1 MKVLVEGEEM
11 AKSVKCLLHKQADL
25 RLTAQ
30 NSHKM
35 RSWVWQHIP
44 VIAALEKPTQE
55 DSWDV
60 VMS

>member
-35 RSWVWQHIP
+35 RSCNRSTGEAHSGGF
-44 VIAALEKPTQE
+44 LGRGDEL
-55 DSWDV
+55 D
-60 VMS
+60 